1 MYLTPEYK
9 EIIELFNKY
18 NVKFLVVGAYAMSA
32 FGYSR
37 STYDIDLYI
46 EKSDDN
52 AINIVTALEDFGIGF
67 EVNKKDFIEDNSIIQ
82 IGVAP
87 IRIDILTDIDGV
99 MFEDVYKNKIL
110 HDFGDVEAFIIS
122 IDDII
127 KNKKSTNRLKD
138 KIDVEELMRIKEK

>member
-99 MFEDVYKNKIL
+99 MFEEVYKNKTL
-110 HDFGDVEAFIIS
+110 HDFGDVKAFIIS